1 MFNKVFATYQQ
12 DEQWYQ
18 AKIQAFK
25 NSFPYFMVLEGDSS
39 ASLADMKT
47 QTFINSSSH

>member
-25 NSFPYFMVLEGDSS
+25 KQLPLFHG
-39 ASLADMKT
+39 
-47 QTFINSSSH
+47 IGR

>member
-18 AKIQAFK
+18 AKK
-25 NSFPYFMVLEGDSS
+25 SKLSKT
-39 ASLADMKT
+39 ASLISWYWKV
-47 QTFINSSSH
+47 IPVLL